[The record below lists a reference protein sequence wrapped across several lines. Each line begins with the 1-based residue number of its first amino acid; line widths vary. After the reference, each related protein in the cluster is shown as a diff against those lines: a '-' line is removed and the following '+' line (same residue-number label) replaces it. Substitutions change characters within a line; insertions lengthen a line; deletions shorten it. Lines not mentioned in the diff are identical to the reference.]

1 MASSKVPE
9 TVNSRNRTIV
19 NSAGPQE
26 IQQSS
31 KPIIQQRLSMT
42 PANSGASLPVR
53 QGHSRHHSQSLSAGS
68 FNPNHRV
75 TRRKSVSSNAAT
87 NAGAIAAAV
96 REIGAGGISALSMSV
111 PSSNRR
117 HTISRTARTG
127 SISNYPT
134 PPSSLPSHKPA
145 GPSSSIR
152 KLGRSES
159 AIEDDPNEEDEFE
172 EDDSNPAIGSS
183 RMRRASEGQYLIKD
197 DDKKLHGGELKC
209 DKCGKGY
216 KHSSCLTKHLF
227 VPNFLSLHIISL
239 FSLCNVPSMR
249 NEKCSTAAKLFFMVV
264 GSRSTLVCRP
274 LENSLSW
281 QMALV
286 PKYL

>member
-1 MASSKVPE
+1 MASKVPE

-19 NSAGPQE
+19 NSAGTQE

-31 KPIIQQRLSMT
+31 KPISQQRLSMT
-42 PANSGASLPVR
+42 PVNSTASLPVR
-53 QGHSRHHSQSLSAGS
+53 QGHSRHHSQSLSSGS

-111 PSSNRR
+111 PSSGGRR

-145 GPSSSIR
+145 GPSTSIR

-172 EDDSNPAIGSS
+172 EDDSNPALGSS

-197 DDKKLHGGELKC
+197 EGKRLHGAGGELKC
-209 DKCGKGY
+209 EKCGKGY

-227 VPNFLSLHIISL
+227 VPNFLSLHIISP
-239 FSLCNVPSMR
+239 FFFHNIPGIM
-249 NEKCSTAAKLFFMVV
+249 NKKCSTTAKLFLWWWEV
-264 GSRSTLVCRP
+264 
-274 LENSLSW
+274 E
-281 QMALV
+281 AH
-286 PKYL
+286 